1 MISLAL
7 ASTVECSRIMVMQ
20 AYDAIRN
27 LFPMRPSSFAHWEK
41 MFKRSSA
48 VHFFSKRTAGL
59 RVVDDPR
66 YNAYALLGPHY
77 CPVSYYSVK
86 SF

>member
-27 LFPMRPSSFAHWEK
+27 LFPMRPSSFGHWEK

-59 RVVDDPR
+59 RVVDDPASAVHILKLER
-66 YNAYALLGPHY
+66 YRED
-77 CPVSYYSVK
+77 
-86 SF
+86 